1 MHHKKEAVDLMIT
14 LVNDAFLIFSS
25 VMLSKFVIG
34 EYSRGTINIL
44 FTYPISRKKLIGAKL
59 LTVGSFMVITVIMA
73 NTLILSL
80 LYGMD
85 RQYGFI
91 GFDFDSTF
99 MLFVVSKVIIYAF
112 AFTGI
117 STLCL
122 YIGMIKKSQAATII
136 SSIILV
142 SVVGSSS
149 NGYSLSTYVIIP
161 VIIASIGVFMTYLT
175 FRKIEHI
182 DV

>member
-1 MHHKKEAVDLMIT
+1 
-14 LVNDAFLIFSS
+14 
-25 VMLSKFVIG
+25 
-34 EYSRGTINIL
+34 
-44 FTYPISRKKLIGAKL
+44 
-59 LTVGSFMVITVIMA
+59 MVITVIMA

-161 VIIASIGVFMTYLT
+161 VIIASIGGVFMTYLT